1 MTLTGLTADSADTL
15 TVRGAT
21 VPAGHAAAGHRA
33 TDRNWVATLPEH
45 PDRVTTE
52 RDTVVDHGRTAPATF
67 REVFAV
73 GEFRALWSAE
83 LFSIMGDQLA
93 RVALSVLV
101 FERTRSAGL
110 TALTYALTYLPDL
123 VGGPLLSGLA
133 DRHPRRAVMVVSDLV
148 RAVLI
153 AAMAVPGMPIAAIA
167 GLLVVAQLA
176 NAPFASAQAA
186 TLPQVL
192 GGDRY
197 VIGQTIR
204 QITVQA
210 AQLVGFAGGGGV
222 VAWLGTS
229 QALAIDSATF
239 LLSAGLIGFGVRH
252 RPAPRQ
258 GAEDGTNSMLRQLR
272 AGARI
277 IWRDRRLRTL
287 VGLAWLAGF
296 GIVPEGLA
304 APYAADIGEGTLAV
318 GLLLAA
324 HPAGIVIG
332 AFVLGRGFGPE
343 RRQRL
348 IGPLA
353 VLALLPLLGYA
364 LHPGLHAALGLLLLS
379 GICTAYQ
386 VTASATFI
394 SLVPDSGRGQA
405 FGLAGSG
412 LIAAQ
417 GLGLLAGGVLVTIL
431 GSAATA
437 IATAGAAGT
446 LVALPAAAAWSR
458 ARTAKP

>member
-1 MTLTGLTADSADTL
+1 
-15 TVRGAT
+15 
-21 VPAGHAAAGHRA
+21 
-33 TDRNWVATLPEH
+33 
-45 PDRVTTE
+45 
-52 RDTVVDHGRTAPATF
+52 VVDHGGAAPATF
-67 REVFAV
+67 REVFRV

-83 LFSIMGDQLA
+83 LLSIMGDQLA

-101 FERTRSAGL
+101 FDRTDSAGL

-123 VGGPLLSGLA
+123 LGGPLLAGLA
-133 DRHPRRAVMVVSDLV
+133 DRYPRRNVMVTADLLRV
-148 RAVLI
+148 ALV
-153 AAMAVPGMPIAAIA
+153 AGMAVPGMPIAVIA
-167 GLLVVAQLA
+167 VLLVAARLA

-186 TLPQVL
+186 TLPLVL
-192 GGDRY
+192 PGDQY
-197 VIGQTIR
+197 VIGQTVR
-204 QITVQA
+204 QITVQT

-229 QALAIDSATF
+229 QALAVDSATF
-239 LLSAGLIGFGVRH
+239 LLSGLLIMAGVAH
-252 RPAPRQ
+252 RPPPPPNTA
-258 GAEDGTNSMLRQLR
+258 DGRYSMLNQLR
-272 AGARI
+272 AGAAI
-277 IWRDRRLRTL
+277 IWGDARLRAL
-287 VGLAWLAGF
+287 IGLAWLAGF

-304 APYAADIGEGTLAV
+304 VPFAREIGEGTLAA

-332 AFVLGRGFGPE
+332 AFLLGRAVRPE

-348 IGPLA
+348 IGPMA
-353 VLALLPLLGYA
+353 VLTLVPLAAYA
-364 LHPGLHAALGLLLLS
+364 FKPGLHAALGLLLLS
-379 GICTAYQ
+379 GAFTAYQ

-417 GLGLLAGGVLVTIL
+417 GLGLVVGGILVTIF

-446 LVALPAAAAWSR
+446 LVALPAAAAWSK
-458 ARTAKP
+458 ARTTRR

>member
-1 MTLTGLTADSADTL
+1 
-15 TVRGAT
+15 
-21 VPAGHAAAGHRA
+21 
-33 TDRNWVATLPEH
+33 
-45 PDRVTTE
+45 
-52 RDTVVDHGRTAPATF
+52 VDHGQTAPATF
-67 REVFAV
+67 REVFAI

-101 FERTRSAGL
+101 FDRTGSAGL

-123 VGGPLLSGLA
+123 IGGPLLSGLA
-133 DRHPRRAVMVVSDLV
+133 DRYPRRAVMVVSDVL
-148 RAVLI
+148 RAVLM
-153 AAMAVPGMPIAAIA
+153 AAMAVPGMPIHTIA
-167 GLLVVAQLA
+167 MLLVAARLA
-176 NAPFASAQAA
+176 NSPFSSAQAA
-186 TLPQVL
+186 TLPLVL

-222 VAWLGTS
+222 VALLGTS

-239 LLSAGLIGFGVRH
+239 LVSAMLIGFGVRH
-252 RPAPRQ
+252 RPAPRPDSGD
-258 GAEDGTNSMLRQLR
+258 GAYSMLRQLG
-272 AGARI
+272 AGASI
-277 IWRDRRLRTL
+277 IVQDRRLRTL

-304 APYAADIGEGTLAV
+304 APYAAEIGEGTAAV

-332 AFVLGRGFGPE
+332 ASALGRGFGPQ
-343 RRQRL
+343 RRQQL

-353 VLALLPLLGYA
+353 VLALLPLIGYA
-364 LHPGLHAALGLLLLS
+364 FHPGLYAALALLLLS

-417 GLGLLAGGVLVTIL
+417 GLGLVAGGVLVSIFCSP
-431 GSAATA
+431 GVA
-437 IATAGAAGT
+437 IAVAGAAGT
-446 LVALPAAAAWSR
+446 LVALPAAAAWSK

>member
-1 MTLTGLTADSADTL
+1 
-15 TVRGAT
+15 
-21 VPAGHAAAGHRA
+21 
-33 TDRNWVATLPEH
+33 
-45 PDRVTTE
+45 
-52 RDTVVDHGRTAPATF
+52 VVDHGGAAPATF
-67 REVFAV
+67 REVFRV

-83 LFSIMGDQLA
+83 LLSIMGDQLA

-101 FERTRSAGL
+101 FDRTNSAGL

-123 VGGPLLSGLA
+123 LGGPLLAGLA
-133 DRHPRRAVMVVSDLV
+133 DRYPRRNVMVTADLLRV
-148 RAVLI
+148 VLV
-153 AAMAVPGMPIAAIA
+153 AGMAVPGMPIAVIA
-167 GLLVVAQLA
+167 VLLVAARLA
-176 NAPFASAQAA
+176 NSPFASAQAA
-186 TLPQVL
+186 TLPLVL
-192 GGDRY
+192 TGDRY
-197 VIGQTIR
+197 VIGQTVR
-204 QITVQA
+204 QITVQS

-229 QALAIDSATF
+229 QALAVDSVTF
-239 LLSAGLIGFGVRH
+239 LLSGLLIWVGVTH
-252 RPAPRQ
+252 RPAPPPNT
-258 GAEDGTNSMLRQLR
+258 ADGRYSMLSQLR
-272 AGARI
+272 AGAAI
-277 IWRDRRLRTL
+277 IWGDARLRAL
-287 VGLAWLAGF
+287 IGLAWLAGF

-304 APYAADIGEGTLAV
+304 VPFAREIGEGTLAV

-332 AFVLGRGFGPE
+332 AFLLGRAVRPE

-353 VLALLPLLGYA
+353 VLTLVPLAAYA
-364 LHPGLHAALGLLLLS
+364 FQPGLHAALGLLLLS
-379 GICTAYQ
+379 GVFTAYQ

-394 SLVPDSGRGQA
+394 GLVPDSGRGQA

-417 GLGLLAGGVLVTIL
+417 GLGLVGGGILVTIF

-446 LVALPAAAAWSR
+446 LVALPAAAAWSK
-458 ARTAKP
+458 ARTTRH